1 MCFAEAYHFLKAEG
15 RKTTTRN
22 ADIDT
27 HNSPE
32 DAAKDAIPHVP
43 QLEEKKERL
52 ADWLN
57 STFKMKRVNELNTP
71 NDIIVIE
78 GYDDDDHGILDP
90 YVSVNIEDIESI
102 DGKTDDRGLPFGR
115 CTVTLHNG
123 DDLFGFWR
131 AGRREGRGN
140 SSGQRL
146 ENSLGIKLIQGHYT
160 EGRLQGR
167 GSVKMVDG
175 CQFDC
180 DFVDSR
186 AEGWVVSTFT
196 RSLGDLETDTAREEH
211 VVTGPFVA
219 R

>member
-1 MCFAEAYHFLKAEG
+1 MKAEG

-22 ADIDT
+22 ADIDP

-32 DAAKDAIPHVP
+32 DAAKDAIPHALQP
-43 QLEEKKERL
+43 QLGNKKQRL
-52 ADWLN
+52 ADWLHT
-57 STFKMKRVNELNTP
+57 TFKMKRVVTNELNAAYDTV
-71 NDIIVIE
+71 DAE
-78 GYDDDDHGILDP
+78 GYDDDDDHGILDP

-102 DGKTDDRGLPFGR
+102 DGKTDERGLPFGR

-140 SSGQRL
+140 TSGQRL

-180 DFVDSR
+180 EFEDSR
-186 AEGWVVSTFT
+186 AQGWVVSTFT
-196 RSLGDLETDTAREEH
+196 RSLRDLETDTAREKH
-211 VVTGPFVA
+211 VVTGPFIA